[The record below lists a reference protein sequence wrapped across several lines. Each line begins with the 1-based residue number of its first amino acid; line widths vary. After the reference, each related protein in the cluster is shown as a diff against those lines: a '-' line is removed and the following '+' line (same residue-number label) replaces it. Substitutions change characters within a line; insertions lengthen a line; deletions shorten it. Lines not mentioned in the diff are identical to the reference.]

1 MSRNKGRFTI
11 ILIAGLS
18 MAVSCDSVSAIDGM
32 ISYWRFD
39 EGSGSTAYDVMGIN
53 DGAINGPQ
61 WSVGIVRNA
70 LAFDGL
76 DDYVV
81 LPDNPSLSP
90 TSALTLESWIR
101 PHDLSADQHIISTA
115 GPGPS
120 PFGHDYYIRL
130 VDRGLEFRIND
141 VPFFVRV
148 AVMEADE
155 WLHVAATYDQNQGL
169 RTIYLNGAELI
180 AASYSSPINTGHTC
194 ATIGLNAR
202 RLAFGDLF
210 WAFNG
215 IIDEVAIYDRAL
227 TPVEVQEHYQNG
239 LNGHGYLLDNREK
252 ACAAIER
259 ALRQKTQ
266 MIDEIETTLVDEQT
280 ACEALDDLLA
290 RKDYAGLAKGD
301 IVAAMQNVRSAMQQ
315 QEQARH
321 ALEKSIEN
329 LADALHLLGED
340 AQP

>member
-1 MSRNKGRFTI
+1 MSRNKGKLAI

-18 MAVSCDSVSAIDGM
+18 MVSCDSVLAIDGM
-32 ISYWRFD
+32 ISYWRLD
-39 EGSGSTAYDVMGIN
+39 EGSGSTAYDAMGVN

-61 WSVGIVRNA
+61 WTVGVVRNA

-81 LPDNPSLSP
+81 LPDSPSLSP

-101 PHDLSADQHIISTA
+101 PHDLFTDQHIISTA

-130 VDRGLEFRIND
+130 VDQGLEFRIND
-141 VPFFVRV
+141 VPFFVRD
-148 AVMEADE
+148 AVTQADE

-169 RTIYLNGAELI
+169 RIIYLNGTELI
-180 AASYSSPINTGHTC
+180 RASFSSPINTGHTWT
-194 ATIGLNAR
+194 TIGLNAR

-210 WAFNG
+210 RAFNG

-227 TPVEVQEHYQNG
+227 TAAEVQEHYRNG

-259 ALRQKTQ
+259 ALRQKMQ
-266 MIDEIETTLVDEQT
+266 MIDQIETTLVDEQT
-280 ACEALDDLLA
+280 ACETLDDLLA
-290 RKDYAGLAKGD
+290 SKDYAGLAKGD
-301 IVAAMQNVRSAMQQ
+301 IIAAMQNVRSAVQH
-315 QEQARH
+315 QEQAKQ
-321 ALEKSIEN
+321 ALEKSIES